1 VRRCF
6 PIPGLLDSLKAG
18 SLVLKNRIVMAP
30 MHLDKATK
38 DGLVTEELMKHY
50 VDRAN
55 NLGLQ
60 IVEATTISETNRW
73 HHFLNI
79 DSDRFIPGLE
89 KLVKRVHQAET
100 LIAIQLIH
108 FGGISKKEV
117 GLCNPIAPSSIRIP
131 GIPAIK
137 SDNEIPKTMTVED
150 IDGVVE
156 DFSMA
161 SRRAYEAGFD
171 SVEIHGAHGMLL
183 SQFLSPLTN
192 KRDDEYGGSL
202 ENRVR
207 LSVRVLRCIKKELGA
222 SYPILYRLGAEDML
236 PGGLTLDEGVRA
248 AKMIEEAGA
257 DVIDVSGGLVGHLRP
272 DDEGPGYFVPQ
283 AEAVRKAV
291 DVPVIGI
298 GGIKTPEEADEI
310 IRSRRVDLVAVGRA
324 ILRDPK
330 WASKAI
336 DALANKTKT
345 VNTYG

>member
-1 VRRCF
+1 MVQRCF
-6 PIPGLLDSLKAG
+6 PIPSLLESLKVD

-30 MHLDKATK
+30 MHVEKPTK
-38 DGLVTEELMKHY
+38 DGLVTEELVKHY

-60 IVEATTISETNRW
+60 IVEATTISKNNRW
-73 HHFLNI
+73 HHFLSI

-100 LIAIQLIH
+100 LIALQLIH

-131 GIPAIK
+131 GTPGIH
-137 SDNEIPKTMTVED
+137 SDNEIPKAMTVED

-161 SRRAYEAGFD
+161 SRRACEAGFD
-171 SVEIHGAHGMLL
+171 SVEIHGAHGVLF

-192 KRDDEYGGSL
+192 KRDDKYGGSL

-207 LSVRVLRCIKKELGA
+207 LSVRVVRCIRKELGA

-248 AKMIEEAGA
+248 AKMIVDAGA
-257 DVIDVSGGLVGHLRP
+257 EIIDVSGGLVGHLHP
-272 DDEGPGYFVPQ
+272 DDKDPGFFVPQ
-283 AEAVRKAV
+283 AAAVRKAV
-291 DVPVIGI
+291 DVPVIGV

-310 IRSRRVDLVAVGRA
+310 IRSGRVDLVAVGRA

-336 DALANKTKT
+336 DSLADKAKTARS
-345 VNTYG
+345 

>member
-18 SLVLKNRIVMAP
+18 SIVLKNRIVMAP

-131 GIPAIK
+131 GIPAIY

-310 IRSRRVDLVAVGRA
+310 IKSRRVDLVAVGRA